1 MATSAAKAAPKPGA
15 KPGSAPNASADA
27 PEVASGKLS
36 QRNLII
42 LLAAA
47 LLLVI
52 GGGGTWFFL
61 SYAQHGEKGAQ
72 EQVKHVPPP
81 VFLHLETFIVNLQSE
96 ETQQF
101 LQTNMTLQV
110 SSNSQVDFIKENMP
124 QVRNR
129 LLLLLSSKKASE
141 ILSPDGKKKLAAEI
155 LAQIRQPFTPQGPKP
170 EVSDVFFTS
179 FVIQ

>member
-1 MATSAAKAAPKPGA
+1 MATSASKAAPKPGA
-15 KPGSAPNASADA
+15 KPGPAPNASADSA
-27 PEVASGKLS
+27 EAATGKLS

-42 LLAAA
+42 IAAAVLLLA
-47 LLLVI
+47 I
-52 GGGGTWFFL
+52 GGGAWFFL
-61 SYAQHGEKGAQ
+61 GYAQHGEKGAN
-72 EQVKHVPPP
+72 EQVKHAPPP
-81 VFLHLETFIVNLQSE
+81 VFLHLETFTVNLQSE

-110 SSNSQVDFIKENMP
+110 SGNSQVDFIKENMP

-129 LLLLLSSKKASE
+129 ILLLLSSKKAAE

-155 LAQIRQPFTPQGPKP
+155 VAQVRQPFTPQGPKP

-179 FVIQ
+179 FVVQ